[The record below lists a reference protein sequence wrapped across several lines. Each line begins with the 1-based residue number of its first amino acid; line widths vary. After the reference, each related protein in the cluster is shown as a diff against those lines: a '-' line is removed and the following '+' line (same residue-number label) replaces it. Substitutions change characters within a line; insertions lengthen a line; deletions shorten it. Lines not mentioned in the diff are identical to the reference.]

1 MLFFGHEGLYG
12 VATTMRPSSTIDRNQ
27 ERSRLEDLYQVI
39 FPYLLQTERILQDV
53 ATRGQGLIPEIV
65 NFVIQAGGKR
75 LRPALVVLSA
85 QVGGSQSDD
94 SITVGAVSELIHLA
108 TLIHDDIVDRA
119 SLRHQKPTA
128 AVEFGDEVAILLG
141 DYLYVEAFSLLAGLN
156 DPALVDLFARSTRT
170 MCQGEI
176 NQVRRRFQLD
186 LTFEEYLG
194 FIDHKTATLM
204 AACMRGG
211 ARLARLSTDQTTALG
226 HYGWNLGMAFQ
237 IIDDTL
243 DLVGEE
249 EVTGKT
255 LRTDLSNGKLTLP
268 LIYLRDKLSPVE
280 RKTFLNYLKNPDD
293 VVPKIVEWLKESG
306 AIREGLRQASN
317 FATQAKATL
326 QSFPDST
333 PKFTLNAIADHIVTR
348 TR

>member
-1 MLFFGHEGLYG
+1 MSSI
-12 VATTMRPSSTIDRNQ
+12 PSDLRKKEQSK
-27 ERSRLEDLYQVI
+27 LEDLYQVI
-39 FPYLLQTERILQDV
+39 FPYLLQTERVLQDV

-65 NFVIQAGGKR
+65 RYVVQAGGKR

-85 QVGGSQSDD
+85 QVGGAQSDD
-94 SITVGAVSELIHLA
+94 AISVGAASELIHLA

-141 DYLYVEAFSLLAGLN
+141 DYLYVEAFSILSAIN
-156 DPALVDLFARSTRT
+156 DPTLVDLFARSTRT

-176 NQVRRRFQLD
+176 NQVKRRFQLD
-186 LTFEEYLG
+186 LTLSEYLA

-204 AACMRGG
+204 GTCMRAG
-211 ARLARLSTDQTTALG
+211 ARLARLSGDQATALA

-243 DLVGEE
+243 DLIGDEE
-249 EVTGKT
+249 ITGKT
-255 LRTDLSNGKLTLP
+255 LRTDLANGKLTLP
-268 LIYLRDKLSPVE
+268 LIHLRDSLSAKDRE
-280 RKTFLNYLKNPDD
+280 LFLSYLKSPDGN
-293 VVPKIVEWLKESG
+293 VPKIVAWLKQSG
-306 AIREGLRQASN
+306 SLQEGLRHAAN
-317 FATQAKATL
+317 FASQARASL
-326 QSFPDST
+326 QNFPEST
-333 PKFTLNAIADHIVTR
+333 PKATLNAIADYIVTR

>member
-1 MLFFGHEGLYG
+1 MN
-12 VATTMRPSSTIDRNQ
+12 TTIPSVNRRK
-27 ERSRLEDLYQVI
+27 EEARLEDLYQSI
-39 FPYLLQTERILQDV
+39 FPYLLQTERVLQDV
-53 ATRGQGLIPEIV
+53 ASRGKGMIPETIHYV
-65 NFVIQAGGKR
+65 VQAGGKR

-85 QVGGSQSDD
+85 QLGGTQTDD
-94 SITVGAVSELIHLA
+94 VITVGAASELIHLA
-108 TLIHDDIVDRA
+108 TLIHDDIVDHA

-141 DYLYVEAFSLLAGLN
+141 DYLYVEAFSLLSSIN
-156 DPALVDLFARSTRT
+156 DPFLVDLFAKSTRT

-186 LTFEEYLG
+186 LSLSEYLS

-204 AACMRGG
+204 GAAMRGG
-211 ARLARLSTDQTTALG
+211 ARLARLSAEQGTALG
-226 HYGWNLGMAFQ
+226 HFGWNIGMAFQ

-243 DLVGEE
+243 DLIGEE

-268 LIYLRDKLSPVE
+268 LIWLRDQLSPADRE
-280 RKTFLNYLKNPDD
+280 KFMAYLKTPESHVGD
-293 VVPKIVEWLKESG
+293 IVTWLKSSG

-317 FATQAKATL
+317 FAHQAKSAL
-326 QSFPDST
+326 QSFPDSN
-333 PKFTLNAIADHIVTR
+333 PKATLQAIAEYIVTR